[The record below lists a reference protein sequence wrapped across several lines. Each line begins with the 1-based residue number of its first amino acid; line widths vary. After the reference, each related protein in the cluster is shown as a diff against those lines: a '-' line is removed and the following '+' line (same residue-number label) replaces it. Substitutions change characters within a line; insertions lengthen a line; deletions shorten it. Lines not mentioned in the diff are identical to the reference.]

1 MLKSDSSAPDGKR
14 APRPGELFRNPELAH
29 TFRLL
34 GQHGK
39 SGFYS
44 GSVAEALVKVVK
56 DLGGHLTIKDLEYH
70 ANTGTEST
78 EAISLRFNGQ
88 DIGVVKS
95 DGLDGQSSQSAPSH
109 GVDIWEHP
117 PNGQGIVALMALG
130 ILEELENTGRIR
142 KFTEKD
148 HNCAEYLHAIIEA
161 LRIAFADAMWF
172 VSDPNVIKVPTAE
185 LISQPYLA
193 SRAKLFDPRRAHDHV
208 SRGSPAHQECDT
220 VYFATTDKDGNGC
233 SFINSNYGAFGTG
246 IIPKECGFTLQNRGA
261 NFSLNEGD
269 PNVYAPRKRPYH
281 TIIPAIATNA
291 DDGTLHSVFGVMGGF
306 MQPQGHVQVLMNML
320 AFKYNPQAA
329 LDASRMCIGA
339 GTPDQGNV
347 LDSVYLEEGISEEV
361 AQQLRDLGHQVE
373 IVKGYKR
380 GLFGR
385 GQIIRCHVEDDKHI
399 FSAGSD
405 PRGDGA
411 AYPA

>member
-1 MLKSDSSAPDGKR
+1 MLKTDSSAPDGKR
-14 APRPGELFRNPELAH
+14 APRPGELFKNPSLAH

-44 GSVAEALVKVVK
+44 GSVAEALVKVVG
-56 DLGGHLTIKDLEYH
+56 DLGGHMTVEDLGYH
-70 ANTGTEST
+70 AKEGSEPTN
-78 EAISLRFNGQ
+78 AISINFNGQ
-88 DIGVVKS
+88 NIGVVQS
-95 DGLDGQSSQSAPSH
+95 EGLDGQPSQSAPTH
-109 GVDIWEHP
+109 GVDVWEHP
-117 PNGQGIVALMALG
+117 PNGQGIVALMTLG

-142 KFTEKD
+142 TFSEKD
-148 HNCAEYLHAIIEA
+148 HNCAEYLHVVIEA
-161 LRIAFADAMWF
+161 LRIAFADATWF
-172 VSDPNVIKVPTAE
+172 VTDPNVVDVPTAD
-185 LISQPYLA
+185 LISRSYLA
-193 SRAKLFDPRRAHDHV
+193 SRAKLFDPKKAHNHV
-208 SRGSPAHQECDT
+208 SHGSPAHQHCDT
-220 VYFATTDKDGNGC
+220 VYFATADKDGNGC
-233 SFINSNYGAFGTG
+233 SFINSNYGHFGTG
-246 IIPKECGFTLQNRGA
+246 IIPKGCGFTLQNRGA

-269 PNVYAPRKRPYH
+269 PNVYTPRKRPYH

-291 DDGTLHSVFGVMGGF
+291 DDGTLHSIFGVMGGF
-306 MQPQGHVQVLMNML
+306 MQPQGQVQVLLNML

-329 LDASRMCIGA
+329 LDAPRMSIGA

-347 LDSVYLEEGISEEV
+347 LDKVYLEDGISEEV
-361 AQQLRDLGHQVE
+361 AQHLRDLGHQAE

-385 GQIIRCHVEDDKHI
+385 GQIIRCHVEDGRYV
-399 FSAGSD
+399 FSGGSD